1 MFPITINSQNISVVG
16 TVKKSKTLL
25 APINDVK
32 YPKSIE
38 PKNPPSGSIEPI
50 HEISSLVNGP
60 VISGVSSE
68 AKYGNAGDVHPTVHP
83 NESDIKFA
91 A

>member
-1 MFPITINSQNISVVG
+1 MSVVG

-25 APINDVK
+25 APINDIK

-38 PKNPPSGSIEPI
+38 PKKPPNGSIDPI
-50 HEISSLVNGP
+50 HEISLFVNGP
-60 VISGVSSE
+60 VKSGVSSE
-68 AKYGNAGDVHPTVHP
+68 ANCGNAGDVHPTVHP
-83 NESDIKFA
+83 RESVIKFA